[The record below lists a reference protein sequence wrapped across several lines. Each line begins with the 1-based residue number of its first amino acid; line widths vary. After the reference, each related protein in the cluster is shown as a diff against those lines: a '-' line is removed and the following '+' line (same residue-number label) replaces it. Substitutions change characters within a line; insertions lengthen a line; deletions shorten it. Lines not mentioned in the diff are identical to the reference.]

1 MLYKIP
7 LLEQQITNLDSINK
21 TWAHTDSIRA
31 KTETEYVKTNKK
43 LAYKNKVLTIST
55 IIALLLWLVK

>member
-1 MLYKIP
+1 MLHKIP
-7 LLEQQITNLDSINK
+7 LLEQHIANLDSINK
-21 TWAHTDSIRA
+21 TWAHTDSIRI